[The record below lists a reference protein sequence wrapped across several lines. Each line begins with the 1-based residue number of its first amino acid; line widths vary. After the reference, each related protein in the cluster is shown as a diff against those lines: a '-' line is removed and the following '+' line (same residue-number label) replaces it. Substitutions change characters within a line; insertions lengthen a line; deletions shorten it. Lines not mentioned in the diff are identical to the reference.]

1 MKFLHKKHQIK
12 KKGIKKMNSN
22 EDILNLVLIGAKNSG
37 KTYFLSQLSN
47 RNRLLSAND
56 STTRYLKKIK
66 ENIKQ
71 YGQTQA
77 TSATWHELEFTYQ
90 KKIYGKINFNIDD
103 YDGNLTETMSGDNN
117 TNEKNKLKE
126 NVQVSEGCIFFIP
139 FEKETER
146 LKNFA
151 DEIDAFINM
160 AQFNN
165 KEKSPIPACIVITK
179 WDESEAFGTPNE
191 LNIGKQY
198 ILDDEN
204 LKIIYEKIES
214 FFEHTKIMVISSKKD
229 YNLLNPIDFCLGKT
243 FCQWYEKAK
252 ELEKNEKWEELYGY
266 LSNRWKNIEQNKVYV
281 FKSIYDN
288 AEKIFTPIKNKRDLE
303 AKKLKQKQ
311 RYKNITIILIVV
323 FLSIFYYV
331 YKINFDAEEKYNK
344 IKLLYSSG
352 KTYEDLKM
360 QIEEFDNINPIKEIN
375 IFVFFDYKSAKKDI
389 DKIESDL
396 INLDMEKRKKEKE
409 LAEQKEA
416 KQKQD
421 RENIFLEELKN
432 CLEESCKNTKYGMEK
447 ISKLIDKI
455 DSDFR
460 ENQKINSI
468 KINLESKL
476 SNFKLENW
484 KKDAKECLADDNC
497 TRKDLLDYTKKYGDI
512 DEDVKEINLSLRLK
526 LKYLDLKNKI
536 EKSEISKIEES
547 EFDNFTEQY
556 KNEIKFILEKRLR
569 KYFDDEIIAG
579 IPTAVTDED
588 AVKDWE
594 TKYNKFKKDSENN
607 FGFKFE
613 FKSNEIDNFDK
624 ERKKVEK
631 LKKDGIN
638 HIKVTIIGKEGNTI
652 NFGCGYKWGRDQSNI
667 IIKGFNNSK
676 LSYENSSV
684 CKDDKFSAIVEFK
697 DKITLNVK
705 DYHLV
710 LIEDNIISIEKVA
723 KNYKIEEKV
732 SFSVEDLYKLQNNGT
747 IIKHIDNN
755 KIELKFEY
763 VGSKNAN

>member
-1 MKFLHKKHQIK
+1 M
-12 KKGIKKMNSN
+12 
-22 EDILNLVLIGAKNSG
+22 
-37 KTYFLSQLSN
+37 
-47 RNRLLSAND
+47 
-56 STTRYLKKIK
+56 
-66 ENIKQ
+66 
-71 YGQTQA
+71 
-77 TSATWHELEFTYQ
+77 
-90 KKIYGKINFNIDD
+90 
-103 YDGNLTETMSGDNN
+103 
-117 TNEKNKLKE
+117 
-126 NVQVSEGCIFFIP
+126 
-139 FEKETER
+139 
-146 LKNFA
+146 
-151 DEIDAFINM
+151 
-160 AQFNN
+160 
-165 KEKSPIPACIVITK
+165 
-179 WDESEAFGTPNE
+179 
-191 LNIGKQY
+191 
-198 ILDDEN
+198 
-204 LKIIYEKIES
+204 
-214 FFEHTKIMVISSKKD
+214 
-229 YNLLNPIDFCLGKT
+229 
-243 FCQWYEKAK
+243 
-252 ELEKNEKWEELYGY
+252 
-266 LSNRWKNIEQNKVYV
+266 
-281 FKSIYDN
+281 
-288 AEKIFTPIKNKRDLE
+288 
-303 AKKLKQKQ
+303 
-311 RYKNITIILIVV
+311 
-323 FLSIFYYV
+323 
-331 YKINFDAEEKYNK
+331 
-344 IKLLYSSG
+344 
-352 KTYEDLKM
+352 
-360 QIEEFDNINPIKEIN
+360 
-375 IFVFFDYKSAKKDI
+375 
-389 DKIESDL
+389 
-396 INLDMEKRKKEKE
+396 
-409 LAEQKEA
+409 
-416 KQKQD
+416 
-421 RENIFLEELKN
+421 
-432 CLEESCKNTKYGMEK
+432 
-447 ISKLIDKI
+447 
-455 DSDFR
+455 
-460 ENQKINSI
+460 
-468 KINLESKL
+468 
-476 SNFKLENW
+476 
-484 KKDAKECLADDNC
+484 ADDNC

-684 CKDDKFSAIVEFK
+684 CKDDKLSAIVEFK